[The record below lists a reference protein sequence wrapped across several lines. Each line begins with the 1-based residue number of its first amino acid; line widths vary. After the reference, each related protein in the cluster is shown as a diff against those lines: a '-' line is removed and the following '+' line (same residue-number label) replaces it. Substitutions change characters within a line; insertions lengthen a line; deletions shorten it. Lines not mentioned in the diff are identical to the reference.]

1 MHRRL
6 LYPAT
11 PTHAPR
17 RCRLDPTDS
26 SGLPAG
32 VVQRKKRSASGGD
45 QATPRA
51 SSRTDESP
59 GSRLGAE
66 THADSFLRPQP
77 LAFRKNQPA
86 VDPPPP
92 RFWRIFLAV
101 VLGQKSSRFGAGWT
115 DSCAASCTNRATL
128 GSKRPRNR
136 SQSRPNTTGAHIR
149 QVSVGRATGRTHRPD
164 PPSGPSAGH
173 ARTGAEANVRGP
185 ATPGNGAS
193 QASRSCS
200 SSGAGSADRLTSRS
214 PPRAVANPQARI
226 RSGLHQ

>member
-11 PTHAPR
+11 STHAAR
-17 RCRLDPTDS
+17 RRRLDPADS

-32 VVQRKKRSASGGD
+32 VVQRKKLECLQRRSRHSARQFTHGRVAWVAVERGD
-45 QATPRA
+45 PR
-51 SSRTDESP
+51 RF
-59 GSRLGAE
+59 L
-66 THADSFLRPQP
+66 LRPQP

-92 RFWRIFLAV
+92 RFRRIFLAV
-101 VLGQKSSRFGAGWT
+101 LLGQKSSRFGAEWT
-115 DSCAASCTNRATL
+115 DSCAASCTNRPTL

-149 QVSVGRATGRTHRPD
+149 QVSVGRGHRPD